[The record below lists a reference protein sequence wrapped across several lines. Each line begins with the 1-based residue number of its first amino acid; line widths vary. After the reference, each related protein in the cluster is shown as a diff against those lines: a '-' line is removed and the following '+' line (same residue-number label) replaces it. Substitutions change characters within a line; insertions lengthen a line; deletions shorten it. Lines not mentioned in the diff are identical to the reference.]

1 MLGVVRNAAQGLMRE
16 LENPTISYAKSL
28 LLILVLAT
36 PAAWVVAELF
46 NITAASFGYSFAFE
60 DKTARL
66 IDSLPWFIVDVASPM
81 VETLLLAGLIA
92 LIPVKRARWIV
103 GLICSVVF
111 GVAHGFSNGA
121 LWVAGPAW
129 LFFVYAM
136 AYQAWRD
143 LSFFHAFGAAG
154 IPHVLNNALA
164 ALFFD

>member
-1 MLGVVRNAAQGLMRE
+1 MLGVIRDAAQSSMRE
-16 LENPTISYAKSL
+16 LENPSISYGKYL
-28 LLILVLAT
+28 LLVFLLAS
-36 PAAWVVAELF
+36 PLAWVIAELF
-46 NITAASFGYSFAFE
+46 NIIAASFGYSFAVE
-60 DKTARL
+60 DKTTRL
-66 IDSLPWFIVDVASPM
+66 IDSLPWFIVDVVSPM
-81 VETLLLAGLIA
+81 AETLLLAGLIA
-92 LIPVKRARWIV
+92 LIPMKRARWIV
-103 GLICSVVF
+103 GSICSVVF